1 MSSAPPGTQDMTQL
15 TGEMYRQWEKAMTT
29 WWDQVVENPG
39 FLKGMSEN
47 LNRMAEIRSG
57 YEDQVDQSLERMHL
71 PTRKDL
77 VRLARINTLLEERL
91 LAQEDTI
98 LALQDRLVGL
108 EREVVQARVEAAE
121 ARLESRETLSAVLEK
136 LDRLADGAGAAAGRG
151 RRKE

>member
-1 MSSAPPGTQDMTQL
+1 MSTAQPAMPDMTQL

-47 LNRMAEIRSG
+47 LNRMSEIRSR
-57 YEDQVDQSLERMHL
+57 YEEQVDQSLERMHL

-98 LALQDRLVGL
+98 LALQDRVAAL

-121 ARLESRETLSAVLEK
+121 ARLESRETLAAVLEK
-136 LDRLADGAGAAAGRG
+136 LDRLADGAVPRAK
-151 RRKE
+151 RKE